1 MDVEMQGVG
10 AIDAASSNFKMD
22 MSPPPSVIIIAA
34 AAHRLQQ
41 EQQQQ
46 RELEELE
53 QQQLEQQQLEQ
64 QQYYQQQH
72 PQQHPLYQQQQ
83 QQQQQDPQH
92 HHHHLQQPPQ
102 HTQLPVVPG
111 PPQQQLPQVPPPAD
125 PPAKRR
131 APIAC
136 RRCRRLRSKCNQT
149 DKGKPPCQAC
159 TVAGL
164 GPEDCVFP
172 VRGQPDEDREY
183 RHPRTRADK
192 NGKRDKSRK
201 DQTDQQQQQQLS
213 ANATA
218 ISSPGGKLSARSP
231 ENWGAL
237 PPLEDILDAV
247 NNFTRH
253 YFQLG
258 FIPKQRF
265 IQKLR
270 VNHRSVSLFL
280 LLGILSVSARLT
292 PSLVERYG
300 SAVNAAEIF
309 MEHAS
314 TAAVAE
320 LYREPSLERCQAF
333 YLLSIAQQGS
343 ALTHRSSV
351 NMAIAMR
358 MATLLKLH
366 REETYVLVNPTKEL
380 VIQAESARRTLWM
393 LHSQDN
399 LHSGPRSPVLLA
411 ASDIT
416 ALLPCDEKDFAAA
429 REPKSRAALED
440 TQPALEKPE
449 LIADP
454 GRSLFA
460 SLIQAHYYWGGISR
474 RAISHDKSARP
485 WEPTSQYAKLERR
498 LAEWEA
504 SLPNDHRWSTLLLKG
519 YKQEGHDLAYLGV
532 TMTPRLCN
540 IVLRKAYI
548 HDMIN
553 HDTSNAALVHFWGDM
568 AQELFRNVKELY
580 EQIQIQYGDR
590 APDEGPG
597 AQMAVGTTFFAVA
610 RGYANQSQ
618 AFCVY
623 TCGFLTCYLCKYPK
637 LCLDPML
644 VRNAPHIVQHILGIL
659 DESKHIWPLAARW
672 YDHLEKF
679 SRMKTVMAAES
690 QGGMADSV
698 SAPSSNITQ
707 PHPTSSTSPPP
718 SSSSGDLASSI
729 QREPIPH
736 VLEPALKDV
745 FTPIQPRLLPSPT
758 TSNEGNKN
766 HSGAVS
772 PSLSALSSGG
782 PGSAILPL
790 PQGLP
795 PPANSHQ
802 LYIDPSLRLPLPN
815 GPPPHTPQQQQ
826 QVISP
831 PQQHAQ
837 LSPIG
842 GGRQS
847 TDGLGLLLEAFDHRS
862 AAGPPGPGLHDPH
875 GAEGQGQGPPAGAPY
890 DPRTAPQSYYPYHG
904 LPMNDGYENELGY
917 YMSDGV
923 PSTMQNWVGTPHMY
937 TGY

>member
-1 MDVEMQGVG
+1 MDVEMKGVV
-10 AIDAASSNFKMD
+10 APDVADSNLTMD
-22 MSPPPSVIIIAA
+22 MPPPPLPASAIAA
-34 AAHRLQQ
+34 AAQLQ
-41 EQQQQ
+41 
-46 RELEELE
+46 L
-53 QQQLEQQQLEQ
+53 
-64 QQYYQQQH
+64 
-72 PQQHPLYQQQQ
+72 QQQQ
-83 QQQQQDPQH
+83 QQQQQQQHPQH
-92 HHHHLQQPPQ
+92 HHHQLQQQ
-102 HTQLPVVPG
+102 HIQQPVAPA
-111 PPQQQLPQVPPPAD
+111 PPQQQLPQVPPA
-125 PPAKRR
+125 PPVKRR

-136 RRCRRLRSKCNQT
+136 RRCRRMRSKCHQT

-159 TVAGL
+159 TDAGL
-164 GPEDCVFP
+164 GPADCVFP

-183 RHPRTRADK
+183 RHPRVRADK
-192 NGKRDKSRK
+192 NSKREVLKFRRDAM
-201 DQTDQQQQQQLS
+201 DQQQLY
-213 ANATA
+213 NTA
-218 ISSPGGKLSARSP
+218 AAMMSPGGKVIARSP
-231 ENWGAL
+231 DDWEVL
-237 PPLEDILDAV
+237 PPLGDILDAV

-265 IQKLR
+265 TEKLTM
-270 VNHRSVSLFL
+270 NHRSVSLFL

-292 PSLVERYG
+292 PALVERYG

-309 MEHAS
+309 MDHAS
-314 TAAVAE
+314 AVAMME

-343 ALTHRSSV
+343 GLTHRSSI

-416 ALLPCDEKDFAAA
+416 ALLPCDEPDFAAA

-440 TQPALEKPE
+440 TQPALDNPD
-449 LIADP
+449 LTADP

-460 SLIQAHYYWGGISR
+460 TLIQAHYYWGRISR

-485 WEPTSQYAKLERR
+485 WEPTSQYAKLEKK
-498 LAEWEA
+498 LTEWEA
-504 SLPNDHRWSTLLLKG
+504 SLPNDHRWSSLLLKG

-553 HDTSNAALVHFWGDM
+553 HDTTDATRARFWSDM
-568 AQELFRNVKELY
+568 AQELFRNIKELY
-580 EQIQIQYGDR
+580 EQIEIQYGDR

-597 AQMAVGTTFFAVA
+597 AQMA
-610 RGYANQSQ
+610 

-623 TCGFLTCYLCKYPK
+623 TCGFLACYLCKYPK
-637 LCLDPML
+637 LSPDPVL
-644 VRNAPHIVQHILGIL
+644 VRDAPHIVQRILGIL
-659 DESKHIWPLAARW
+659 DESKNIWPLAARW

-679 SRMKTVMAAES
+679 SRMKTGIVAAES
-690 QGGMADSV
+690 QGSMADSV
-698 SAPSSNITQ
+698 SAPSSNTTQ
-707 PHPTSSTSPPP
+707 PQPISSTPPPP

-736 VLEPALKDV
+736 VLQPALKDL

-758 TSNEGNKN
+758 TPIEGSKSHNGVLSPTSSTQN
-766 HSGAVS
+766 GSG
-772 PSLSALSSGG
+772 PS
-782 PGSAILPL
+782 SAILPL
-790 PQGLP
+790 PQGP
-795 PPANSHQ
+795 TPSANSHQ
-802 LYIDPSLRLPLPN
+802 LYIDPSLRLP
-815 GPPPHTPQQQQ
+815 PPHTPQQQQ
-826 QVISP
+826 QVMSP

-837 LSPIG
+837 HSPSN

-847 TDGLGLLLEAFDHRS
+847 TDGLGLLLEAFDTHR
-862 AAGPPGPGLHDPH
+862 AAPGPPGSGPH
-875 GAEGQGQGPPAGAPY
+875 GLPVAEGQGQGQGPPPGAPY
-890 DPRTAPQSYYPYHG
+890 DPQAAPQPYYAQHPG
-904 LPMNDGYENELGY
+904 LAMNDGYENELGY

-923 PSTMQNWVGTPHMY
+923 PPSMQNWVGTPHMY

>member
-1 MDVEMQGVG
+1 M
-10 AIDAASSNFKMD
+10 
-22 MSPPPSVIIIAA
+22 
-34 AAHRLQQ
+34 
-41 EQQQQ
+41 
-46 RELEELE
+46 
-53 QQQLEQQQLEQ
+53 
-64 QQYYQQQH
+64 
-72 PQQHPLYQQQQ
+72 
-83 QQQQQDPQH
+83 
-92 HHHHLQQPPQ
+92 
-102 HTQLPVVPG
+102 
-111 PPQQQLPQVPPPAD
+111 
-125 PPAKRR
+125 
-131 APIAC
+131 
-136 RRCRRLRSKCNQT
+136 RSKCHQT
-149 DKGKPPCQAC
+149 DKGKPPCQSC
-159 TVAGL
+159 TDAGL

-183 RHPRTRADK
+183 RHPRVRADK
-192 NGKRDKSRK
+192 NSKREVLKFRRDVL
-201 DQTDQQQQQQLS
+201 DQQQQQQQQIL
-213 ANATA
+213 ANGAVM
-218 ISSPGGKLSARSP
+218 SPGGKLIARSP
-231 ENWGAL
+231 DDWEVL

-265 IQKLR
+265 IEKLT
-270 VNHRSVSLFL
+270 VNPRSVSLFL

-292 PSLVERYG
+292 PALVERYG
-300 SAVNAAEIF
+300 GAMNAAEIF

-314 TAAVAE
+314 AVAMME

-343 ALTHRSSV
+343 GLTHKSSI
-351 NMAIAMR
+351 NMAVAMR

-399 LHSGPRSPVLLA
+399 LHSSAQSPVLLA

-416 ALLPCDEKDFAAA
+416 ALLPCDEQDFAAA

-460 SLIQAHYYWGGISR
+460 TLIQAHYYWGRISR

-485 WEPTSQYAKLERR
+485 WEPTSQYAVLEKKL
-498 LAEWEA
+498 AGWEA
-504 SLPNDHRWSTLLLKG
+504 LLPNDHRWSSLLLKG

-548 HDMIN
+548 HNMIN
-553 HDTSNAALVHFWGDM
+553 HGTSDATLARFWNDM

-597 AQMAVGTTFFAVA
+597 AQMA
-610 RGYANQSQ
+610 

-623 TCGFLTCYLCKYPK
+623 TCGFLACYLCKYPK
-637 LCLDPML
+637 LCADSIL
-644 VRNAPHIVQHILGIL
+644 VRDAPQIVQRILGIL
-659 DESKHIWPLAARW
+659 NESKNIWPLASRW
-672 YDHLEKF
+672 FDHLEKF
-679 SRMKTVMAAES
+679 SRTKTGMAAET
-690 QGGMADSV
+690 QGSMADSR
-698 SAPSSNITQ
+698 
-707 PHPTSSTSPPP
+707 
-718 SSSSGDLASSI
+718 D
-729 QREPIPH
+729 PIPH
-736 VLEPALKDV
+736 VLQPALKDV
-745 FTPIQPRLLPSPT
+745 FTPIQPRLLPASTPSTEGAKNHNGVVSPT
-758 TSNEGNKN
+758 STQG
-766 HSGAVS
+766 SG
-772 PSLSALSSGG
+772 PS
-782 PGSAILPL
+782 SAILPL
-790 PQGLP
+790 PQGP
-795 PPANSHQ
+795 PPSANSHQ
-802 LYIDPSLRLPLPN
+802 LYIDPNLRLPLPN
-815 GPPPHTPQQQQ
+815 APPPPHAPQQQH
-826 QVISP
+826 QVQSP
-831 PQQHAQ
+831 QQQHAQ
-837 LSPIG
+837 HSPTG

-847 TDGLGLLLEAFDHRS
+847 TDGLGLLLEAFDTHRS
-862 AAGPPGPGLHDPH
+862 APGPPGPGQHPH
-875 GAEGQGQGPPAGAPY
+875 SAEGQGPPPGAPY
-890 DPRTAPQSYYPYHG
+890 DPQAAPQPYYTQHQG

-923 PSTMQNWVGTPHMY
+923 PQTMQNWGGTPHMY